1 MNVLF
6 VSGHP
11 AQVHNFRL
19 VREKLIKD
27 GHKVFWLTTPKDIA
41 TNLLDV
47 YGIPY
52 EVLHKPNKGMV
63 SKAWTLLR
71 NVLWEMRYLRRNK
84 IDIAITRTCPYT
96 TFAAKLCGVK
106 HIILDDTEHAAAKTT
121 FLTNRMDAVIVPEC
135 FWFQLRKDE
144 IRFPGNIELHYLHPK
159 RFCPAPVW
167 DLLGIEEGTR
177 FAIVRFVKWDAW
189 HDTQL
194 VGGFSLEQKRE
205 LIKRLSKHL
214 RVFISSESELPADL
228 EPYRIQIPIER
239 MHDVQAAA
247 ALFVGESATMAS
259 ESVVLGTP
267 AIYIDEVGRGY
278 TDEEAREGLLWM
290 FRPVANR
297 SMLTIEVT
305 PKNIDKNTANI
316 IESKSKTRSPQ
327 SIGIDSNSIDPQSV
341 QKQAFGQPTA
351 QSCTIVESEDQLS
364 ATYKNTDLQS
374 SEKNHKNGKVEP
386 WWISGGVEECIEN
399 AEEIADAK
407 FDSAA
412 YAKRHKE
419 WLASKIDCTGFLTYF
434 IEGYPATVKE
444 VKNADEEFWKR
455 FK

>member
-1 MNVLF
+1 MNILF

-19 VREKLIKD
+19 VREELMKD
-27 GHKVFWLTTPKDIA
+27 DHKVYWLTTPKDIA

-159 RFCPAPVW
+159 RFCPTPVW

-214 RVFISSESELPADL
+214 RVFISSESELPTDL

-290 FRPVANR
+290 YRPVPNR
-297 SMLTIEVT
+297 SAM
-305 PKNIDKNTANI
+305 
-316 IESKSKTRSPQ
+316 KS
-327 SIGIDSNSIDPQSV
+327 D
-341 QKQAFGQPTA
+341 
-351 QSCTIVESEDQLS
+351 
-364 ATYKNTDLQS
+364 
-374 SEKNHKNGKVEP
+374 EP
-386 WWISGGVEECIEN
+386 SWISGGVEECIEK

-419 WLASKIDCTGFLTYF
+419 WMASKIDCTAFLCYF
-434 IEGYPATVKE
+434 IEHYPSSVAETRK
-444 VKNADEEFWKR
+444 ADAEFWKR

>member
-11 AQVHNFRL
+11 AQVHNFRN
-19 VREKLIKD
+19 VRAELLKD
-27 GHKVFWLTTPKDIA
+27 GHHVFWLTTPKDIA

-159 RFCPAPVW
+159 RFCPTPVW

-194 VGGFSLEQKRE
+194 VGGFTLEQKRE

-259 ESVVLGTP
+259 ESVCLGTP

-290 FRPVANR
+290 YRPVPNR
-297 SMLTIEVT
+297 SAM
-305 PKNIDKNTANI
+305 
-316 IESKSKTRSPQ
+316 KS
-327 SIGIDSNSIDPQSV
+327 D
-341 QKQAFGQPTA
+341 
-351 QSCTIVESEDQLS
+351 
-364 ATYKNTDLQS
+364 
-374 SEKNHKNGKVEP
+374 EP
-386 WWISGGVEECIEN
+386 SWISGGVEECIEK

-434 IEGYPATVKE
+434 IEHYPSSVAETRK
-444 VKNADEEFWKR
+444 ADAEFWKR

>member
-19 VREKLIKD
+19 VREELMKD
-27 GHKVFWLTTPKDIA
+27 GHKVYWLTTPKDIA

-106 HIILDDTEHAAAKTT
+106 HIILDDTEHAAEQVKV
-121 FLTNRMDAVIVPEC
+121 LSNRADAILLPEC

-194 VGGFSLEQKRE
+194 VGGFTLDQKRE

-214 RVFISSESELPADL
+214 RVFISSESELSADL
-228 EPYRIQIPIER
+228 EPYRIHIPIER

-290 FRPVANR
+290 YRPVPN
-297 SMLTIEVT
+297 
-305 PKNIDKNTANI
+305 
-316 IESKSKTRSPQ
+316 KSAMKS
-327 SIGIDSNSIDPQSV
+327 D
-341 QKQAFGQPTA
+341 
-351 QSCTIVESEDQLS
+351 
-364 ATYKNTDLQS
+364 
-374 SEKNHKNGKVEP
+374 EP
-386 WWISGGVEECIEN
+386 SWISGGVEECIEK
-399 AEEIADAK
+399 AEEIADEK

-419 WLASKIDCTGFLTYF
+419 WLASKIDCTAFLTYF

>member
-1 MNVLF
+1 MNILF

-11 AQVHNFRL
+11 AQVHNFRN
-19 VREKLIKD
+19 VRAELIKH

-84 IDIAITRTCPYT
+84 IEVAITRTCPYT
-96 TFAAKLCGVK
+96 TIAAKLCGVK
-106 HIILDDTEHAAAKTT
+106 HIIIDDTEHAAEQVKV
-121 FLTNRMDAVIVPEC
+121 LSNRADAILLPEC

-159 RFCPAPVW
+159 RFCPTSVW

-194 VGGFSLEQKRE
+194 VGGFTLDQKRE

-228 EPYRIQIPIER
+228 EPYRIHIPIER

-290 FRPVANR
+290 YRPVPNR
-297 SMLTIEVT
+297 SAM
-305 PKNIDKNTANI
+305 
-316 IESKSKTRSPQ
+316 KS
-327 SIGIDSNSIDPQSV
+327 D
-341 QKQAFGQPTA
+341 
-351 QSCTIVESEDQLS
+351 
-364 ATYKNTDLQS
+364 
-374 SEKNHKNGKVEP
+374 EP
-386 WWISGGVEECIEN
+386 SWISGGVEECIEK

-412 YAKRHKE
+412 YAQRHKE

-434 IEGYPATVKE
+434 IEHYPSSVAEARKADAT
-444 VKNADEEFWKR
+444 FWKR

>member
-19 VREKLIKD
+19 LREELIKD

-41 TNLLDV
+41 TNLLDI

-52 EVLHKPNKGMV
+52 QVLHKPNKGIV

-84 IDIAITRTCPYT
+84 IDVAITRTCPYT
-96 TFAAKLCGVK
+96 TIAAKLCGVK
-106 HIILDDTEHAAAKTT
+106 HIITGDTEHAAHKLKWFSDRVDTVV
-121 FLTNRMDAVIVPEC
+121 LPDC
-135 FWFQLRKDE
+135 FWFELRKDE
-144 IRFPGNIELHYLHPK
+144 LRFPGNTELYYTHPK
-159 RFCPAPVW
+159 RFTPKPVW
-167 DLLGIEEGTR
+167 ELLGIDEGTR

-194 VGGFSLEQKRE
+194 VGGFTLEQKRE
-205 LIKRLSKHL
+205 LIARLQRHM

-259 ESVVLGTP
+259 ESVCLGTP

-297 SMLTIEVT
+297 GAL
-305 PKNIDKNTANI
+305 
-316 IESKSKTRSPQ
+316 
-327 SIGIDSNSIDPQSV
+327 
-341 QKQAFGQPTA
+341 KQG
-351 QSCTIVESEDQLS
+351 
-364 ATYKNTDLQS
+364 
-374 SEKNHKNGKVEP
+374 EP
-386 WWISGGVEECIEN
+386 AWISGGVEECIDK
-399 AEEIADAK
+399 AEELA
-407 FDSAA
+407 SAA
-412 YAKRHKE
+412 FDREAYEKRHQA
-419 WLASKIDCTGFLTYF
+419 WLATKIDCTAFLTWF
-434 IEGYPATVKE
+434 VEQYPESAELSRKTDK
-444 VKNADEEFWKR
+444 AFWER
-455 FK
+455 FR

>member
-1 MNVLF
+1 MCRRVSETFINDTDIYKNMNILF

-11 AQVHNFRL
+11 AQVHNFRN
-19 VREKLIKD
+19 VRAELIKR
-27 GHKVFWLTTPKDIA
+27 GHNVFWLTTPKDIA
-41 TNLLDV
+41 TNLLDI

-52 EVLHKPNKGMV
+52 QMLHKPNKGIV

-84 IDIAITRTCPYT
+84 IEVAITRTCPYT
-96 TFAAKLCGVK
+96 TIAAKLCGVK
-106 HIILDDTEHAAAKTT
+106 HIIIDDTEHAAEQVKV
-121 FLTNRMDAVIVPEC
+121 LSNRADAIVVPEC

-144 IRFPGNIELHYLHPK
+144 LRFPGNIELHYLHPK
-159 RFCPAPVW
+159 RFTPKPVW
-167 DLLGIEEGTR
+167 DLLGIEPQTR

-194 VGGFSLEQKRE
+194 VGGFTLDQKRE
-205 LIKRLSKHL
+205 LIARLQQHM

-259 ESVVLGTP
+259 ESVCLGTP

-297 SMLTIEVT
+297 GALK
-305 PKNIDKNTANI
+305 P
-316 IESKSKTRSPQ
+316 
-327 SIGIDSNSIDPQSV
+327 G
-341 QKQAFGQPTA
+341 
-351 QSCTIVESEDQLS
+351 
-364 ATYKNTDLQS
+364 
-374 SEKNHKNGKVEP
+374 EP
-386 WWISGGVEECIEN
+386 AWISGGVKECIDK
-399 AEEIADAK
+399 AEELA
-407 FDSAA
+407 SAA
-412 YAKRHKE
+412 FDREAYEKRHKA
-419 WLASKIDCTGFLTYF
+419 WLATKIDCTAFLTWF
-434 IEGYPATVKE
+434 VEKYPNSVEE
-444 VKNADEEFWKR
+444 VRGAGKSFWKR
-455 FK
+455 FR

>member
-1 MNVLF
+1 MNILF

-19 VREKLIKD
+19 VREELIKD
-27 GHKVFWLTTPKDIA
+27 GHQVFWLTTPKDIA

-52 EVLHKPNKGMV
+52 EVLHKPNKGIF

-84 IDIAITRTCPYT
+84 IDVAITRTCPYT
-96 TFAAKLCGVK
+96 TIATKLCGVK
-106 HIILDDTEHAAAKTT
+106 HIIIDDTEHAAEQVKV
-121 FLTNRMDAVIVPEC
+121 LSNRADAILLPEC

-144 IRFPGNIELHYLHPK
+144 IRFPGNIEVHYLHPK

-278 TDEEAREGLLWM
+278 TDEEAWEGLLWM
-290 FRPVANR
+290 YRPVANR
-297 SMLTIEVT
+297 SKLTIEVT
-305 PKNIDKNTANI
+305 PKNIDKNTDI
-316 IESKSKTRSPQ
+316 
-327 SIGIDSNSIDPQSV
+327 
-341 QKQAFGQPTA
+341 
-351 QSCTIVESEDQLS
+351 
-364 ATYKNTDLQS
+364 QS
-374 SEKNHKNGKVEP
+374 SEKNQKNGKVEP
-386 WWISGGVEECIEN
+386 WWISGGVEECIEK

-419 WLASKIDCTGFLTYF
+419 WLASKIDCTGFLTWF
-434 IEGYPATVKE
+434 IERYPESASMARK
-444 VKNADEEFWKR
+444 ADCAFWEQ

>member
-19 VREKLIKD
+19 VREELIKD
-27 GHKVFWLTTPKDIA
+27 GHQVFWLTTPKDIA

-52 EVLHKPNKGMV
+52 EVLHKPNKGIF

-84 IDIAITRTCPYT
+84 IDVAITRTCPYT
-96 TFAAKLCGVK
+96 TIATKLCGVK
-106 HIILDDTEHAAAKTT
+106 HIIIDDTEHAAEQVKV
-121 FLTNRMDAVIVPEC
+121 LSNRADAILLPEC

-144 IRFPGNIELHYLHPK
+144 IRFPGNIEVHYLHPK

-290 FRPVANR
+290 YRPVANR
-297 SMLTIEVT
+297 SKLTIEVT
-305 PKNIDKNTANI
+305 PKNIDKNTDI
-316 IESKSKTRSPQ
+316 
-327 SIGIDSNSIDPQSV
+327 
-341 QKQAFGQPTA
+341 
-351 QSCTIVESEDQLS
+351 
-364 ATYKNTDLQS
+364 QS
-374 SEKNHKNGKVEP
+374 SEKNQKNGKVEP
-386 WWISGGVEECIEN
+386 WWISGGVEECIEK

-407 FDSAA
+407 FDSAT
-412 YAKRHKE
+412 YAQRHKE
-419 WLASKIDCTGFLTYF
+419 WLASKIDCTGFLTWF
-434 IEGYPATVKE
+434 IERYPESASMARK
-444 VKNADEEFWKR
+444 ADCAFWEQ

>member
-19 VREKLIKD
+19 VREELMKD
-27 GHKVFWLTTPKDIA
+27 GHKVYWLTTPKDIA

-106 HIILDDTEHAAAKTT
+106 HIILDDTEHAAEQVKV
-121 FLTNRMDAVIVPEC
+121 LSNRADAILLPEC

-194 VGGFSLEQKRE
+194 VGGFTLDQKRE
-205 LIKRLSKHL
+205 LIKRLQKHM

-228 EPYRIQIPIER
+228 EPYRIHIPIER

-259 ESVVLGTP
+259 ESVCLGTP

-290 FRPVANR
+290 YRPVPNR
-297 SMLTIEVT
+297 SAM
-305 PKNIDKNTANI
+305 
-316 IESKSKTRSPQ
+316 KS
-327 SIGIDSNSIDPQSV
+327 D
-341 QKQAFGQPTA
+341 
-351 QSCTIVESEDQLS
+351 
-364 ATYKNTDLQS
+364 
-374 SEKNHKNGKVEP
+374 EP
-386 WWISGGVEECIEN
+386 SWISGGVEECIEK

-412 YAKRHKE
+412 YAQRHKE
-419 WLASKIDCTGFLTYF
+419 WLASKIDCTAFLTYF
-434 IEGYPATVKE
+434 IEHYPSSVAETRK
-444 VKNADEEFWKR
+444 ADAEFWKR

>member
-1 MNVLF
+1 MNILF

-11 AQVHNFRL
+11 AQVHNFRN
-19 VREKLIKD
+19 VRAELIKH

-41 TNLLDV
+41 TNLLDI

-52 EVLHKPNKGMV
+52 QMLHKPNKGIV

-84 IDIAITRTCPYT
+84 IEVAITRTCPYT
-96 TFAAKLCGVK
+96 TIAAKLCGVK
-106 HIILDDTEHAAAKTT
+106 HIIIDDTEHAAEQVKV
-121 FLTNRMDAVIVPEC
+121 LSNRADAIVVPEC

-144 IRFPGNIELHYLHPK
+144 LRFPGNIELHYLHPK
-159 RFCPAPVW
+159 RFTPKPVW
-167 DLLGIEEGTR
+167 DLLGIEPQTR

-194 VGGFSLEQKRE
+194 VGGFTLEQKRE
-205 LIKRLSKHL
+205 LIARLQRHM

-259 ESVVLGTP
+259 ESVCLGTP

-297 SMLTIEVT
+297 GAL
-305 PKNIDKNTANI
+305 
-316 IESKSKTRSPQ
+316 
-327 SIGIDSNSIDPQSV
+327 
-341 QKQAFGQPTA
+341 KQG
-351 QSCTIVESEDQLS
+351 
-364 ATYKNTDLQS
+364 
-374 SEKNHKNGKVEP
+374 EP
-386 WWISGGVEECIEN
+386 AWISGGVEECIDK
-399 AEEIADAK
+399 AEELA
-407 FDSAA
+407 SAA
-412 YAKRHKE
+412 FDREAYAERHKK
-419 WLASKIDCTGFLTYF
+419 WLATKIDCTAFLTWF
-434 IEGYPATVKE
+434 VEEYPESASLAQ
-444 VKNADEEFWKR
+444 NANESFWTR
-455 FK
+455 FR

>member
-19 VREKLIKD
+19 VREELIK
-27 GHKVFWLTTPKDIA
+27 GGNKVFWLTTPKDIA
-41 TNLLDV
+41 TNLLDI

-52 EVLHKPNKGMV
+52 QVLHKPNKGIV

-84 IDIAITRTCPYT
+84 IDLAITRTCPYT

-121 FLTNRMDAVIVPEC
+121 FLTNRMDAVVVPEC

-144 IRFPGNIELHYLHPK
+144 LRFPGNIELHYLHPK
-159 RFCPAPVW
+159 RFTPKPVW
-167 DLLGIEEGTR
+167 DLLGIEPQTR

-194 VGGFSLEQKRE
+194 VGGFTLEQKRE
-205 LIKRLSKHL
+205 LIARLQRHM

-259 ESVVLGTP
+259 ESVCLGTP

-297 SMLTIEVT
+297 GALK
-305 PKNIDKNTANI
+305 P
-316 IESKSKTRSPQ
+316 
-327 SIGIDSNSIDPQSV
+327 G
-341 QKQAFGQPTA
+341 
-351 QSCTIVESEDQLS
+351 
-364 ATYKNTDLQS
+364 
-374 SEKNHKNGKVEP
+374 EP
-386 WWISGGVEECIEN
+386 AWISGGVEECIN
-399 AEEIADAK
+399 KAEELA
-407 FDSAA
+407 SAAFEREA
-412 YAKRHKE
+412 YAKRHQA
-419 WLASKIDCTGFLTYF
+419 WLATKVDCTAFLTWF
-434 IEGYPATVKE
+434 VEQYPE
-444 VKNADEEFWKR
+444 SADKVRGAGKSFWER
-455 FK
+455 FR